1 MALEIKFNLCETPT
15 CTRLTFTDQT
25 GEYDALTN
33 PTGYDQTSTVNPAT
47 TDFENAVLEIITP
60 DNLVYVFSDSV
71 ISSISGIF
79 YDPTFPGDSYPN
91 TDTEVEYQIAAQ
103 DIGYNPKV
111 KDGVYKVS
119 YKLIDSV
126 DGELS
131 TTKYFLLTCQVECC
145 IDKLYGKV
153 NPVSCDCGTDSSL
166 KAAMEAEGYV
176 CAAKAALACGKISKA
191 KQLLQ
196 KAESVCASLNCKCC

>member
-145 IDKLYGKV
+145 IDRK
-153 NPVSCDCGTDSSL
+153 
-166 KAAMEAEGYV
+166 
-176 CAAKAALACGKISKA
+176 
-191 KQLLQ
+191 
-196 KAESVCASLNCKCC
+196 SVV